1 MVNEDLK
8 KAKTRVYTFF
18 SSSPSILIEKEIEK
32 KVIGF
37 WNQKMVDE
45 DLRQT

>member
-37 WNQKMVDE
+37 
-45 DLRQT
+45 